1 MCRGFT
7 LEAFESLVP
16 IEPDDRGKFAA
27 RTAPVRPTAHGT
39 KVPSESF
46 TKHPAT
52 PSVAKQNFQALV
64 PQETYLTETVDRSQL
79 QKIIAGLSE
88 GVIIIEP
95 DQKITWANDSALL
108 MHGVESLGQMGETV
122 DQYRKNFVLRY
133 RNNHLLIGHQ
143 YPIERVIAGE
153 TFADVV
159 VVVAPRNSDGQEWV
173 HQIRSLVI
181 TDAKGNPDCLVLV
194 IADVTERFA
203 AEARFERTFNANPA
217 PAIICRLS
225 DQLFVKVNQGFAD
238 MTGYAR
244 DDVLGHS
251 IGEIDLLAGSK
262 SPELTYDRLAEGRTI
277 PQMEIPLALA
287 SGGSKLVILAGQ
299 PIEIEEEPCMLFTF
313 ADIDAREKAESALR
327 QSEERF
333 AKAFQLSPV
342 PTAVLKLDGFSF
354 LTVNNAFAAQ
364 FGYADA
370 TLTGRTPKEMRLWA
384 RSDAQRKFEKE
395 IVESGQLLE
404 FEACLTCKN
413 ENEIDCIVSA
423 ETVTINDQMCVLA
436 TFLDITERKRSE
448 RELMQAIDAV
458 MTDASWL
465 SKGIIEKLAAVRRPA
480 KSSSEASVEKLTGRE
495 REVLGLIC
503 QGVSDAAIS
512 KQLALSSNTVR
523 NHVSALYRKLGVH
536 RRSEAVIWGR
546 ERGYISKK

>member
-1 MCRGFT
+1 M
-7 LEAFESLVP
+7 
-16 IEPDDRGKFAA
+16 
-27 RTAPVRPTAHGT
+27 
-39 KVPSESF
+39 
-46 TKHPAT
+46 
-52 PSVAKQNFQALV
+52 
-64 PQETYLTETVDRSQL
+64 TETVDRSQL

-95 DQKITWANDSALL
+95 DQTITWANESALL
-108 MHGVESLGQMGETV
+108 MHGVEALDQMGTTV
-122 DQYRKNFVLRY
+122 DQYRENFVLRY

-159 VVVAPRNSDGQEWV
+159 VVVSPRSSNGSEWV

-217 PAIICRLS
+217 PAVICRLS

-238 MTGYAR
+238 MTGYTR

-251 IGEIDLLAGSK
+251 ISEINLLAEAK
-262 SPELTYDRLAEGRTI
+262 SPESIHERLAEGRTI
-277 PQMEIPLALA
+277 PQMEILLALPA
-287 SGGSKLVILAGQ
+287 GGFKLVILAGQ
-299 PIEIEEEPCMLFTF
+299 PIDLDEEPCMLFTF
-313 ADIDAREKAESALR
+313 ADLDAREKAESALR

-370 TLTGRTPKEMRLWA
+370 MLIGRTPKEMRLWA
-384 RSDAQRKFEKE
+384 RPDAQRKFETD
-395 IVESGQLLE
+395 IVESGHVLK
-404 FEACLTCKN
+404 FEACLMCKN
-413 ENEIDCIVSA
+413 ETEIDCIVAA
-423 ETVTINDQMCVLA
+423 ETVTINDQNCVLA

-465 SKGIIEKLAAVRRPA
+465 SKGIIEKLAALRRPA
-480 KSSSEASVEKLTGRE
+480 KLPSEVSMEKLTGRE
-495 REVLGLIC
+495 REVLALIC
-503 QGVSDAAIS
+503 QGVSDEAIS
-512 KQLALSSNTVR
+512 KRLTLSSNTVR
-523 NHVSALYRKLGVH
+523 NHVSALYRKLKVH

-546 ERGYISKK
+546 EHGYISKK